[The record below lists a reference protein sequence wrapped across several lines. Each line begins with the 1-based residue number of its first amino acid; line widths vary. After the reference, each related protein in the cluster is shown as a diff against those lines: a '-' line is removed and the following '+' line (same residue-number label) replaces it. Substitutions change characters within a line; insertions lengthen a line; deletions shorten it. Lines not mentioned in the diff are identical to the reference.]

1 MFEIFEHT
9 ADLGIRVEADSLS
22 ALLAEAAAALT
33 SVLVANPGAI
43 RPAQT
48 IELTIDGTEP
58 EELLVDW
65 LSEVLW
71 RFSAEHMLFSRFEV
85 VEHGSHVAAR
95 LEGEPVDESR
105 HQLDTEIK
113 AITYHHL
120 KVERR
125 TDRWTAE
132 VIVDL

>member
-22 ALLAEAAAALT
+22 ALLAEAATALT
-33 SVLVANPGAI
+33 SVLAANPDAI
-43 RPAQT
+43 RPTQT
-48 IELTIDGTEP
+48 LELTIDGTDP

-71 RFSAEHMLFSRFEV
+71 RFSAEHMLFSRFEI
-85 VEHGSHVAAR
+85 VEHGGHVAAR

-125 TDRWTAE
+125 ADRWTAE